1 MDGFGFYQKQTGR
14 SSAAPSAGVTRVS
27 RERDLLAAVGQLGD
41 ANEVLNERAVAV
53 MKRMSHKLT
62 GRDYSPPGS
71 GGESSSVETQVQV
84 SFLAYYVFWL
94 VIHVLSNKSS
104 NKPTW
109 VLRLD
114 EDCLCQRSLLLY
126 THAPHALTTH
136 GRLSAVGLHPG
147 LGGVWVRVGLRLGLG
162 LGPLRLRASGSSF
175 QRARQC

>member
-1 MDGFGFYQKQTGR
+1 M
-14 SSAAPSAGVTRVS
+14 TRVS

-94 VIHVLSNKSS
+94 VIHTCSQTSPRRFYGWSRTAYGK
-104 NKPTW
+104 
-109 VLRLD
+109 
-114 EDCLCQRSLLLY
+114 RSLFLY

-175 QRARQC
+175 QPREAVLIDSWGGIDKRAKLCG